1 MKDKI
6 IINRQLKNTIFT
18 YLAIILLIT
27 SISMYIYKY
36 IEEKNSLTIS
46 ATITS
51 INSQN
56 NKTTADVKYFVA
68 EKKYVGK
75 VTLSNNTELAVDD
88 QTTIKVD
95 MNNPSRQITNLLI
108 YIASGILLLSLI
120 TGIIF
125 IPQFIKNLKN
135 QKRIRFLKQ
144 NGLYIEAN
152 IMSIYANNK
161 GKTYKQKYPHRL
173 RCQYH
178 NPQDNKEY
186 VFDSEDT
193 FLDLDNIIAK
203 YNTQKVTVFIDKTNI
218 SNYYVDL
225 TSLVPK
231 VNIINPL
238 EFMKQTPS
246 NKEK

>member
-51 INSQN
+51 INSQS

-95 MNNPSRQITNLLI
+95 MNNPSCQITNLLI

-173 RCQYH
+173 RCQYK